1 MKTLDLMQVPLLDVT
16 DRFGRDF
23 GRDFFF
29 LCLKLFYPVKK
40 VKNGKGGNFM
50 KGEICVALP
59 K

>member
-16 DRFGRDF
+16 DRFGRNWDF
-23 GRDFFF
+23 LF